1 MSRMR
6 IRLVLSSMLPVLA
19 LVAGSAAAQIPLAP
33 RALGMGGAYVASA
46 RGFESVLF
54 NPANLAL
61 PDGPAWSVSFPQ
73 ITVGSSVLGAEVS
86 DLPDFV
92 NYDELTP
99 ERREELLA
107 KIPETGTS
115 VDLVVRAPVA
125 SLQVGRIGVAVSYAW
140 TGEHTIGK
148 DLVELFLEGYDQN
161 RTDYRIG
168 NTVGTRASFWDL
180 AAGYAERVGPVTV
193 GVTGHYYR
201 GGTLVRTMA
210 FEPRYSFIAPFVQVD
225 YAGVYS
231 RDGRG
236 YGLDVGAAIQPMPG
250 LTLSG
255 ALANVVSSFDWS
267 EDLMGRSITLTEDD
281 FQNGDFMTIE
291 ERWDASEEDLG
302 TTPTGRFAT
311 VAAGLNPDAWTVPTT
326 LKLGAA
332 YRPIPGT
339 EVGAAYHA
347 SQAAEGEGL
356 LGGRWNGLLGAGVQQ
371 RLPYVTVRLGASSD
385 LEDGSMFSAGLK
397 LGVLDLAI
405 AKFTTGSTLDDSN
418 RDGWAG
424 SMSVNVRTEGMLR

>member
-6 IRLVLSSMLPVLA
+6 IRLVVSSMVPVLA
-19 LVAGSAAAQIPLAP
+19 LAAGSAAAQIPLAP
-33 RALGMGGAYVASA
+33 RALGMGGAYIASA

-73 ITVGSSVLGAEVS
+73 ITIGSSVLGAEVS

-99 ERREELLA
+99 ERRDELLA

-125 SLQVGRIGVAVSYAW
+125 SVQVGRIGVAVSYAW

-180 AAGYAERVGPVTV
+180 AAGYAERVGPVTL

-267 EDLMGRSITLTEDD
+267 EELTGRSITLTEDD

-311 VAAGLNPDAWTVPTT
+311 VAAGLNREAWTVPTT

-347 SQAAEGEGL
+347 SQADEGEGL
-356 LGGRWNGLLGAGVQQ
+356 LGGRWDGLLGAGVQQ

-385 LEDGSMFSAGLK
+385 LEDGGMFSAGLK

-424 SMSVNVRTEGMLR
+424 SMSVNVRTQATLR